1 MRKYQI
7 FTRCQRKLANCS
19 WRITRNWK
27 VSWGGSG
34 SGRSIKALPNGLGT
48 GAIKNHHIDLSLL
61 ISRVF
66 VKATVNNSLNQRYI
80 FSSVVYFYEQKNC
93 RHRPV
98 CLNFQ
103 PNRENRVIPKPR
115 QTKREIPGCS
125 VFQVFSYIKY
135 NIWYIQQQLYFKL
148 SLWREIFQ

>member
-7 FTRCQRKLANCS
+7 FTRCQRKRANCS

-80 FSSVVYFYEQKNC
+80 FFFSSFLFLQAEKLSTQASLSQFSAKQGKSSNPENSTDQKGDS
-93 RHRPV
+93 RLLGFPS
-98 CLNFQ
+98 FF
-103 PNRENRVIPKPR
+103 I
-115 QTKREIPGCS
+115 
-125 VFQVFSYIKY
+125 YY
-135 NIWYIQQQLYFKL
+135 IWYIQNQLYFKL